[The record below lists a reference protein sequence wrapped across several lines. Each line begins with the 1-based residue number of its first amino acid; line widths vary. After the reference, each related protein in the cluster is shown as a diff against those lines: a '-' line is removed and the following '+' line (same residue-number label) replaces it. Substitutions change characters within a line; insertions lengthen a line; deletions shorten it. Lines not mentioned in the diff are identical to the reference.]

1 MDGLSKRALE
11 RRLRDTGVSKTAAV
25 VAISRGWR
33 FRWLAHLSPRAF
45 TWVALR
51 GGRRG

>member
-11 RRLRDTGVSKTAAV
+11 RRLRDGGLSKTCAVAAV
-25 VAISRGWR
+25 SRGWR

-51 GGRRG
+51 GDRRG